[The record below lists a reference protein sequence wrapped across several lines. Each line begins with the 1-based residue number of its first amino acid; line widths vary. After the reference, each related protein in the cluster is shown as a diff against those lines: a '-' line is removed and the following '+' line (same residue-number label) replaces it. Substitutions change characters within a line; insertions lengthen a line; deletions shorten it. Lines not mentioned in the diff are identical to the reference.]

1 MNNVLRV
8 RRPGLFTTVQ
18 DLGRPAY
25 QHLGVPASGAL
36 DSISLRLVN
45 VLVGNANG
53 SAGLEFCYAG
63 PELEVA
69 GEPVRVAL
77 SCEGF
82 ITGRNGGALKP
93 WHTVRLDRGD
103 ILSIGNLKGSMC
115 GYLAVEGGFALPS
128 VLGSLS
134 TYARGGFGGFEGRQ
148 LMAGDELP
156 LVLSCANER
165 KEVHLARPLREATGP
180 IRVTLG
186 PDDDHFSAAAINT
199 LLSSEYTV
207 SQEADRIGLRLD
219 GPLIDHS
226 GAFEIA
232 SQGTAN
238 GTIQVPGNGRPII
251 LLADRQ
257 TTGGYTKLATVI
269 SADLPRLGRLQPG
282 SRITFEAVEPRQG
295 VLIARSQAAAWR
307 DTLAAIEPVKSSRPA
322 HASELLA
329 LNLVDGF
336 VSALGSE

>member
-18 DLGRPAY
+18 DLGRLAY

-36 DSISLRLVN
+36 DSISLRLAN
-45 VLVGNANG
+45 ALVGNADG
-53 SAGLEFCYAG
+53 LAGLEFCYSG
-63 PELEVA
+63 PDLEVA

-77 SCEGF
+77 SCEAL
-82 ITGRNGGALKP
+82 IIGRNEGALKP
-93 WHTVRLDRGD
+93 WHTARLHPGD
-103 ILSIGNLKGSMC
+103 VLSVGNLKGSMC
-115 GYLAVEGGFALPS
+115 GYLAVEGGFALAP

-134 TYARGGFGGFEGRQ
+134 TYTRGGFGGFEGRQ
-148 LMAGDELP
+148 LIAGDELP

-165 KEVHLARPLREATGP
+165 KEVHLPAPPRKAAGP

-186 PDDDHFSAAAINT
+186 PDHDHFSTAAINT
-199 LLSSEYTV
+199 LLSSAYTV

-219 GPLIDHS
+219 GPLIEHCGS
-226 GAFEIA
+226 FEIA

-295 VLIARSQAAAWR
+295 VQIARTQAAAWR
-307 DTLAAIEPVKSSRPA
+307 DTLAAIEPVKSSHPA
-322 HASELLA
+322 HASDLLA

-336 VSALGSE
+336 VSALGNE